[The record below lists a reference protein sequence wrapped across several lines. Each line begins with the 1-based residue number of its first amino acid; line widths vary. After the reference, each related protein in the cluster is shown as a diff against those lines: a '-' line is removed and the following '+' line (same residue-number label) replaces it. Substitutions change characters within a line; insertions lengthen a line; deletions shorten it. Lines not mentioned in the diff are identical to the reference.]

1 VFHFRIFS
9 LAYSFFKYKS
19 SNLLGGHVIML
30 GAGNEEAATLALATY
45 PGGLQVCVKW
55 HLVDIE
61 FLHSWLLQ
69 VYHLLVVRQCI
80 L

>member
-1 VFHFRIFS
+1 
-9 LAYSFFKYKS
+9 
-19 SNLLGGHVIML
+19 ML